1 MKVEILHERENS
13 LARVMLDNDEVLMA
27 QGGTLVALK
36 GNISLN
42 TTLRRS
48 SRKSDR
54 RNQDAIATESLF
66 ITEFRAMG
74 EQNEVWLAP
83 SMMGNIL
90 LHEVTSYKLIA
101 LVSNYLASSGTMD
114 LFFGLPEVTL
124 PRKNETLTLLSITG
138 QGEVLIN
145 GLGGIYLI
153 TVDGEYL
160 VNLAHLVAFENSLK
174 YEITQLS
181 KKGIGSWFKQQ
192 PLFMKFTGQG
202 KLYCQT
208 HHAKTWGHL
217 IASRLKSK

>member
-27 QGGTLVALK
+27 QGGTLVAMK
-36 GNISLN
+36 GNVSLN

-48 SRKSDR
+48 CRKSNR

-90 LHEVTSYKLIA
+90 VHQVTSYKLIA

-114 LFFGLPEVTL
+114 LFLGLPEVTL
-124 PRKNETLTLLSITG
+124 PSKNETLTLLSPTFRTSKCSI
-138 QGEVLIN
+138 
-145 GLGGIYLI
+145 
-153 TVDGEYL
+153 
-160 VNLAHLVAFENSLK
+160 K
-174 YEITQLS
+174 EIS
-181 KKGIGSWFKQQ
+181 KKILIFQ
-192 PLFMKFTGQG
+192 
-202 KLYCQT
+202 LYS
-208 HHAKTWGHL
+208 L
-217 IASRLKSK
+217 LK